1 MLLKKTFFL
10 YNNRTKI
17 KEKKMLFFI
26 IELLIII
33 VTIILCKKEPLTIPQ
48 TKYSHISLII
58 PFVIAVLFLL
68 SFTNPLYF
76 YINLGL
82 IIFSIY
88 YYIKKAENYLNA
100 FYFKDP
106 LKLFILF
113 VIMNIFGGFLV
124 NLTRFNQ
131 IHNQTLAIIAFIL
144 GVSLIAYARIGFV
157 ALSSVIAKH
166 KNRSEYLGFLGI
178 LGVPGVLIVCILKP
192 KK

>member
-1 MLLKKTFFL
+1 
-10 YNNRTKI
+10 
-17 KEKKMLFFI
+17 MLF
-26 IELLIII
+26 LLIEFLMIV
-33 VTIILCKKEPLTIPQ
+33 VTIYLCKKEPIKIPQ
-48 TKYSHISLII
+48 IKYSHISLII

-106 LKLFILF
+106 VKLLTLFI
-113 VIMNIFGGFLV
+113 IINIFGGFLV

-131 IHNQTLAIIAFIL
+131 IQNQTLAIVAFIL
-144 GVSLIAYARIGFV
+144 GVSLIAYARMGFV
-157 ALSSVIAKH
+157 ALSSVIAKY

-178 LGVPGVLIVCILKP
+178 LGVLGVLIVCILKP